1 VKLCKIITD
10 AMSFGAS
17 SSMSI
22 NLPSL
27 LVNLSVAEK
36 LNHDSFWVWQAMG
49 LSDICGAQLFGILDG
64 TMSVHN
70 KEVKDTGKD
79 GKETFVPNPD
89 YACWISLDQC
99 VLGYL
104 VRNMSREIITQMV
117 G

>member
-1 VKLCKIITD
+1 
-10 AMSFGAS
+10 
-17 SSMSI
+17 MSI

-27 LVNLSVAEK
+27 SVNLSVAEK
-36 LNHDSFWVWQAMG
+36 LNHDNFRVWQAMV

-64 TMSVHN
+64 TMPVHN
-70 KEVKDTGKD
+70 KEVKATDND
-79 GKETFVPNPD
+79 GKETFIPNPD

-104 VRNMSREIITQMV
+104 VWNMSREIITQMV